1 MNYGP
6 NNIGDLSN
14 NMYAAIM
21 RYLAEGLS
29 GWSIFV
35 LVPFLMSQIVTN
47 SSASL
52 ISLKAVMVIIVGVT
66 IFAIAAW
73 LANVLVAAVLATLVT
88 PFAMK
93 GETELVQNIQNTILA
108 MFGLSLCVAAW
119 FFAKSVVDYMYS

>member
-21 RYLAEGLS
+21 KYLAEGLS

-47 SSASL
+47 NSASL

-66 IFAIAAW
+66 IFAIAAESIP
-73 LANVLVAAVLATLVT
+73 VLVEIPKRLRWRVHATATSFDFPVLSVSVCKAARNS
-88 PFAMK
+88 
-93 GETELVQNIQNTILA
+93 GR
-108 MFGLSLCVAAW
+108 W
-119 FFAKSVVDYMYS
+119 R

>member
-1 MNYGP
+1 MSTEP
-6 NNIGDLSN
+6 NN
-14 NMYAAIM
+14 
-21 RYLAEGLS
+21 
-29 GWSIFV
+29 
-35 LVPFLMSQIVTN
+35 
-47 SSASL
+47 SASL